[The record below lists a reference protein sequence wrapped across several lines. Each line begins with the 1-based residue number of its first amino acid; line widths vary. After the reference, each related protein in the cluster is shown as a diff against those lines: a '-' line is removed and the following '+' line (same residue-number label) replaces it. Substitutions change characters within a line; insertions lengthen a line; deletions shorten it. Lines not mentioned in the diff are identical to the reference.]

1 MKMLNLSAA
10 VLTVG
15 LFAVAPAFAQT
26 TPSPAMKQKTQE
38 GGNSDTPCN
47 LVANP
52 TADPDCKNFK
62 QRTQSLV
69 PPVNEDQAAAKK

>member
-10 VLTVG
+10 LLTVG

-26 TPSPAMKQKTQE
+26 PAPSTKQKTQE

-69 PPVNEDQAAAKK
+69 PPVNEDQASKKK

>member
-1 MKMLNLSAA
+1 MNIRNLSAA
-10 VLTVG
+10 VMVVASLV
-15 LFAVAPAFAQT
+15 AAPAFAQNGQAT
-26 TPSPAMKQKTQE
+26 KQKTQE

-62 QRTQSLV
+62 QRTQSLT
-69 PPVNEDQAAAKK
+69 PPVNEDQAAKKK